1 MLFEILKTVHV
12 LAAIAAFGANI
23 SYFVWFRRAVNNPE
37 VRTYTL
43 RTIKLMERAYV
54 NPSYAVAGVTG
65 LWLIQESHWEFTTP
79 WVVVSIVMYL
89 LMMALGI
96 TVYAPLMRRQIRLA
110 ESGGEDSGE
119 YRKVDRLALEDHGAR
134 SKGERGGRLQI
145 SGEVDSTAAIGNTRQ
160 GDIDPNY
167 GVLVDGPPGQ
177 GPSLIGAR

>member
-37 VRTYTL
+37 ARTYTL
-43 RTIKLMERAYV
+43 RTIRLMERAYV

-65 LWLIQESHWEFTTP
+65 LWLIQESHWDFTTP

-96 TVYAPLMRRQIRLA
+96 AVYAPLMRRQIRLA
-110 ESGGEDSGE
+110 EAGGEDSGE
-119 YRKVDRLALEDHGAR
+119 YRKVDRLAN
-134 SKGERGGRLQI
+134 SI
-145 SGEVDSTAAIGNTRQ
+145 AA
-160 GDIDPNY
+160 
-167 GVLVDGPPGQ
+167 VLVVVVVFVVYIMTVSPALWG
-177 GPSLIGAR
+177 